1 MLVYLQIIET
11 QNDREKFEEIYTA
24 YRKLM
29 LYVANE
35 VLKNDQDAEDAVH
48 EAFISVA
55 KNFLRQMSKNARLR
69 RYYS

>member
-1 MLVYLQIIET
+1 MLVYLQMIAT
-11 QNDREKFEEIYTA
+11 RSDKEKFEEIYTA

-35 VLKNDQDAEDAVH
+35 VLKNDRDAEDAVH

-55 KNFLRQMSKNARLR
+55 KNLKKFLTADV
-69 RYYS
+69 